1 MLAFTDLFSMN
12 TFLTISC
19 FDSVLIFTQEEKYT
33 LATKQYK
40 KIINYLDT
48 ESSLEGQEEEK
59 RKSLL
64 LAAHLNMSLC
74 YLKVAEP
81 IRAIQASDK
90 ALELDE
96 KNVKG
101 LFRRGQVK
109 SN

>member
-1 MLAFTDLFSMN
+1 MN
-12 TFLTISC
+12 TCLTISC